1 MFPIKIT
8 MPFPPTVNTYYRVHK
23 GRVLMSEKG
32 RQFRTVAMKC
42 CAWQKAPAIA
52 IGTRLSVIL
61 NLYPSDKR
69 HWDIDNR
76 AKAVLDALQ
85 HAGVIPD
92 DEQVD
97 RLTINRCPVSKDDD
111 RVDIVIFQ
119 AGPTVETSS

>member
-8 MPFPPTVNTYYRVHK
+8 MPFPPTVNTYYRNVNGRTLMSRK
-23 GRVLMSEKG
+23 GRE
-32 RQFRTVAMKC
+32 FRELALKC

-61 NLYPSDKR
+61 NLYPPDKR

-76 AKAVLDALQ
+76 VKAVLDGLQ

-97 RLTINRCPVSKDDD
+97 RLTINRCPISKDDD

-119 AGPTVETSS
+119 AGPTHDPSL